1 MVRAELITDH
11 RRCPLHTPQ
20 GIHMQRLT
28 TRNGLDL
35 PAIGLGTWPMT
46 GTECTQAVH
55 QALEVGYR
63 HIDTATAYEN
73 EAAVGQALRD
83 SDVPREQIHLTT
95 KVWWDRLEPKAM
107 RQSLEDSLRALGTEQ
122 VDLFHI
128 HWPGGKDWDL
138 ARSIDTLVA
147 LRDEGKTRSIGVAN
161 FPLGL
166 LRQVVETLGAPL
178 SAIQVEYHVLL
189 DQRPLLDYARRHD
202 LLLTAYT
209 PLARGQAA
217 AQPVIQAIARKHGVL
232 PSQVALNWLLEQD
245 GVAVIPKAG
254 SRANQLANLQA
265 QAVQLD
271 DQDRAAIAGLPKD
284 QRVVSPPFAPDWNS

>member
-1 MVRAELITDH
+1 
-11 RRCPLHTPQ
+11 
-20 GIHMQRLT
+20 MQRLT
-28 TRNGLDL
+28 TRNGLNL

-46 GTECTQAVH
+46 GTECTQAVR
-55 QALEVGYR
+55 QALELGYR
-63 HIDTATAYEN
+63 HIDTATAYAN

-95 KVWWDRLEPKAM
+95 KVWWDRLAPKAM

-128 HWPGGKDWDL
+128 HWPGQDWDL
-138 ARSIDTLVA
+138 ARSIETLVA
-147 LRDEGKTRSIGVAN
+147 LRDEGKARSIGVAN

-166 LRQVVETLGAPL
+166 LRQVVESLGAPL

-189 DQRPLLDYARRHD
+189 GQQALLEYARRHD

-217 AQPVIQAIARKHGVL
+217 TQPVIQAIARKHGVL
-232 PSQVALNWLLEQD
+232 PSQVALKWLLDQD

-254 SRANQLANLQA
+254 SRTNQLANLA
-265 QAVQLD
+265 AMNVQLD

-284 QRVVSPPFAPDWNS
+284 QRVVSPAFAPDWNS

>member
-1 MVRAELITDH
+1 
-11 RRCPLHTPQ
+11 
-20 GIHMQRLT
+20 MQRLT

-46 GTECTQAVH
+46 GTECTQAVR

-63 HIDTATAYEN
+63 HIDTATAYDN

-128 HWPGGKDWDL
+128 HWPGKDWNL
-138 ARSIDTLVA
+138 ARSIETLVA
-147 LRDEGKTRSIGVAN
+147 LRDEGKARSIGVAN

-178 SAIQVEYHVLL
+178 SALQVEYHVLL
-189 DQRPLLDYARRHD
+189 DQHALLDYARRHD

-232 PSQVALNWLLEQD
+232 PSQVALKWLLDQD
-245 GVAVIPKAG
+245 GVAVIPKAS
-254 SRANQLANLQA
+254 SRDNQLANLA
-265 QAVQLD
+265 ALAVQLD
-271 DQDRAAIAGLPKD
+271 DEDRAAIAGLPKD
-284 QRVVSPPFAPDWNS
+284 QRVVSPSFAPDWNS

>member
-1 MVRAELITDH
+1 
-11 RRCPLHTPQ
+11 
-20 GIHMQRLT
+20 MQRLT
-28 TRNGLDL
+28 TRNGLAL

-46 GTECTQAVH
+46 GNECTQAVR
-55 QALEVGYR
+55 QALDVGYR
-63 HIDTATAYEN
+63 HIDTATAYDN

-128 HWPGGKDWDL
+128 HWPGQDWDL
-138 ARSIDTLVA
+138 ARSIETLVA
-147 LRDEGKTRSIGVAN
+147 LRDEGKTRHIGVAN

-189 DQRPLLDYARRHD
+189 GQQPLLDYARQRD

-217 AQPVIQAIARKHGVL
+217 AQPVIQAIARKHAVL
-232 PSQVALNWLLEQD
+232 PSQVALKWLLEQD
-245 GVAVIPKAG
+245 GVAAIPKAS
-254 SRANQLANLQA
+254 SRENQLANLAALQ
-265 QAVQLD
+265 VQLD
-271 DQDRAAIAGLPKD
+271 DEDRAAIAGLPKD
-284 QRVVSPPFAPDWNS
+284 QRVVSPAFAPDWNS

>member
-1 MVRAELITDH
+1 
-11 RRCPLHTPQ
+11 
-20 GIHMQRLT
+20 MQRLS
-28 TRNGLDL
+28 TRTGLDL

-46 GTECTQAVH
+46 GSECTQAVL
-55 QALEVGYR
+55 QALDVGYR
-63 HIDTATAYEN
+63 HIDTATAYGN

-95 KVWWDRLEPKAM
+95 KVWWDRLEPNAM

-128 HWPGGKDWDL
+128 HWPGKDWDL

-147 LRDEGKTRSIGVAN
+147 LRDEGKARHIGVAN

-189 DQRPLLDYARRHD
+189 SQQPLLDFARSHD

-232 PSQVALNWLLEQD
+232 PSQVALKWLLDQD
-245 GVAVIPKAG
+245 GVAAIPKAS
-254 SRANQLANLQA
+254 SRENQLANLA
-265 QAVQLD
+265 ALTVQLD
-271 DQDRAAIAGLPKD
+271 DEDRAAIAGLPKD

>member
-1 MVRAELITDH
+1 
-11 RRCPLHTPQ
+11 
-20 GIHMQRLT
+20 MQRLT
-28 TRNGLDL
+28 TRNGLNL

-46 GTECTQAVH
+46 GTECTQAVR
-55 QALEVGYR
+55 QALELGYR
-63 HIDTATAYEN
+63 HIDTASAYAN
-73 EAAVGQALRD
+73 EADVGQALRD

-95 KVWWDRLEPKAM
+95 KVWWDRLAPKAM
-107 RQSLEDSLRALGTEQ
+107 RQSLEDSLRAIGTEQ

-128 HWPGGKDWDL
+128 HWPGKDCDL
-138 ARSIDTLVA
+138 ARSIETLVA
-147 LRDEGKTRSIGVAN
+147 LRDEGKARSIGVAN

-189 DQRPLLDYARRHD
+189 GQPALLDYARRHD

-217 AQPVIQAIARKHGVL
+217 AHPVIQAIAGKHGVL
-232 PSQVALNWLLEQD
+232 PSQVALKWLLDQD
-245 GVAVIPKAG
+245 GVAVIPKAS
-254 SRANQLANLQA
+254 SRANQLANLA
-265 QAVQLD
+265 ALNVQLD

-284 QRVVSPPFAPDWNS
+284 QRVVSPAFAPDWDS